1 MIHESIFLSAFVIF
15 NLFRIQTNLCVF
27 CYFLYN
33 DSPCICMLHLWYS
46 SLLLRV
52 LYLCGVAYFCVNC
65 VDSSL
70 STFYLYMYNPVNWR
84 IIHSPAYFVVAY
96 NIFCFLF
103 LRFMSLFLSSWSL
116 VCTFHSLDYHLIASE
131 KIVELIQRLAVGE
144 GCELAPWIGL
154 LNESCVLLVFDT
166 ALTCHT
172 LLHPA

>member
-27 CYFLYN
+27 CYFLCN

-46 SLLLRV
+46 S
-52 LYLCGVAYFCVNC
+52 YFCVNC

-70 STFYLYMYNPVNWR
+70 STFYLYMYNSVNWR
-84 IIHSPAYFVVAY
+84 IIHSPAYFVVVY

-116 VCTFHSLDYHLIASE
+116 ACTFHSLDYHLIASE
-131 KIVELIQRLAVGE
+131 KIVELILRLAVGE
-144 GCELAPWIGL
+144 GCELAP
-154 LNESCVLLVFDT
+154 
-166 ALTCHT
+166 
-172 LLHPA
+172 